1 MRKLVVGLM
10 AAAGI
15 ALSLPAN
22 AESVYIGAGPVGVGV
37 GNGYYQDGWRS
48 HYAYDDDD
56 AVVVRRHRDHCR
68 VTVIRR
74 HGEVRKIRRC
84 W

>member
-1 MRKLVVGLM
+1 MRKLAIGLL

-22 AESVYIGAGPVGVGV
+22 AEGVYIGAGPVGV